1 MAGFVSKN
9 ELLDRLLGQHLPRR
23 RRWLLFGKRWVI
35 ANPDS
40 HSHIPPQVRTSQ
52 DVQVAVGLALHCL
65 VAEV

>member
-1 MAGFVSKN
+1 MDALVRF
-9 ELLDRLLGQHLPRR
+9 LGQRLPRR

-40 HSHIPPQVRTSQ
+40 RSHIPPQVRTSQ
-52 DVQVAVGLALHCL
+52 DVQVAVGLALHGL